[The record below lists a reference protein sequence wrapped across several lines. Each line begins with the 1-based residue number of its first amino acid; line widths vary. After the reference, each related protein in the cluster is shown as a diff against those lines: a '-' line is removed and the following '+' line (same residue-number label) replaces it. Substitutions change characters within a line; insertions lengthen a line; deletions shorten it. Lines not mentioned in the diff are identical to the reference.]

1 MSSVFS
7 WLDHSEEQRR
17 KVLDVIDMF
26 KEKSTVDELG
36 LGTVRDAMADILFP
50 GTSNLMTRAAYY
62 LFTPWI
68 YQRLERQKV
77 PSAEIAIKG
86 RREELK
92 LIERLLE
99 AGEKIGVIGRRARGS
114 LIRLPSGVYWSGM
127 KRLQICFFD
136 GSPDGYHRSVDRFY
150 QRQRMAVK
158 TDDGERVGGGQEN
171 WNSRLPPPP
180 ADWPAK
186 AKLTLS
192 RVHSEFLRDQISLV
206 APNSLFAVLV
216 RQKEA
221 PLDIAFPWAHPGQSV
236 LSDKIK
242 REMKHA
248 QNMSEVMHGAPLLY
262 NLMLCELVHNPEKVE
277 HYREWLTNW
286 ASSLSARMRELR
298 AWDRKDAWECVES
311 DGARIPKSTREF
323 VDKWCQLVI
332 DGNVANLADDQ
343 DARVLIR
350 NRERRLKGALAR
362 FENRRAQELYQGAAG
377 VGQIVYRWPDA
388 SVLINDIVTGIH
400 GGANA

>member
-1 MSSVFS
+1 MPSVFA

-62 LFTPWI
+62 LFIPWM
-68 YQRLERQKV
+68 YQRLERQKI
-77 PSAEIAIKG
+77 PASEFAIKG

-99 AGEKIGVIGRRARGS
+99 AGETIGVIGRRARAS

-150 QRQRMAVK
+150 QRYRMAVR
-158 TDDGERVGGGQEN
+158 TDDGERVGGGREN
-171 WNSRLPPPP
+171 WNPRLPAPPD
-180 ADWPAK
+180 DWPST
-186 AKLTLS
+186 AKLTLD
-192 RVHSEFLRDQISLV
+192 RAQAEFLRDQIALV
-206 APNSLFAVLV
+206 APDSLYSVLV

-221 PLDIAFPWAHPGQSV
+221 PRDLEFPWMYPDQSIF
-236 LSDKIK
+236 SDKIK

-248 QNMSEVMHGAPLLY
+248 ENISEVMHGAPLLY

-277 HYREWLTNW
+277 QYREWLATW
-286 ASSLSARMRELR
+286 AAGLNARMGELR
-298 AWDRKDAWECVES
+298 SWDRKDAWACVES
-311 DGARIPKSTREF
+311 DGARIPKATREF
-323 VDKWCQLVI
+323 VDRWCQYAIEANPALVVN
-332 DGNVANLADDQ
+332 DP
-343 DARVLIR
+343 DARLLIR
-350 NRERRLKGALAR
+350 NREKRLKGVLAR
-362 FENRRAQELYQGAAG
+362 FENKRAQELYQGAAG

-400 GGANA
+400 GGGNA